1 MDLDWIKVY
10 GPLSL
15 GWFFAWQ
22 LWQQNKLNDE
32 RYYKEKL
39 KDVEAKI
46 TLDNSLSTLIQFLK
60 EKLK

>member
-1 MDLDWIKVY
+1 MELEWLKVY

-15 GWFFAWQ
+15 GWVFAWQ
-22 LWQQNKLNDE
+22 LWQQNKLNDD
-32 RYYKEKL
+32 RYHEEKL

-46 TLDNSLSTLIQFLK
+46 TLDNTMRSLITFLK